1 MQKTKSLLSFL
12 YMAVHTRLSIATT
25 TNVLVPQFA
34 AGQTPQNGF
43 GQASKSFATQCPPS
57 TLGKH
62 SSSFSTP
69 RTGIGNFA
77 EAGRGGSVSDFGNFL
92 DQARNGQC

>member
-1 MQKTKSLLSFL
+1 MI
-12 YMAVHTRLSIATT
+12 AAGLSIATA

-43 GQASKSFATQCPPS
+43 GQASKSFATQCPPG
-57 TLGKH
+57 TLGQH

-69 RTGIGNFA
+69 RTGIGNVAKAF
-77 EAGRGGSVSDFGNFL
+77 GTSVSGLGNTL